1 MSARKIVARSAV
13 ARSIV
18 NWVSRWINWS
28 RFVFKLVRLLDT
40 PLWRAAERAVLRVMQ
55 DHELQKACKNED
67 RTSFCPR
74 CGQIP
79 DGDRRMEEA
88 RESFLA
94 EWRSAI
100 PKRSELDFALA
111 WAYFRR
117 KI

>member
-1 MSARKIVARSAV
+1 MIAGWSAE
-13 ARSIV
+13 
-18 NWVSRWINWS
+18 WISWF
-28 RFVFKLVRLLDT
+28 RFVFKLLRLLDT
-40 PLWRAAERAVLRVMQ
+40 PLWRVADRAAVQVMQ
-55 DHELQKACKNED
+55 HHELHKACKNEE

-74 CGQIP
+74 CGQMP

-88 RESFLA
+88 RENFIA
-94 EWRSAI
+94 MWQGDP